1 MEKKCQQSCATA
13 TLKLLDNVS
22 GRGYV
27 TRGGGGLGGVVRE
40 ACESICAGGRCT
52 EAGATLFITFFF
64 VSWTALALAFYVKT
78 KGGRQYIIGSSSTP
92 IAAILEPPVRERFP
106 SRGIFLEQP

>member
-52 EAGATLFITFFF
+52 EAGATLFITFLF

-78 KGGRQYIIGSSSTP
+78 KGGRQNIIGSSSTP
-92 IAAILEPPVRERFP
+92 IAAILEPPVRERFT